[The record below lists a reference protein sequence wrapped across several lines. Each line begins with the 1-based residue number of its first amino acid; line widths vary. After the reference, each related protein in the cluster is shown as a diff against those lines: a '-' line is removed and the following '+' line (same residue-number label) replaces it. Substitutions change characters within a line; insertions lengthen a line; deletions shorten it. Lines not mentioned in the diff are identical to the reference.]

1 MKKALIT
8 GVTGQDGSYLAE
20 HLLGLGYEVHGVVR
34 PSSRVATNDAAGAAP
49 AVTGSEQNVH
59 LHAGDVLDQGFMT
72 RLFTNVEPDEVYN
85 LAAQSHV
92 GISFSMPSYTTQ
104 VTGQSVLHLLEIIRR
119 SDRPIRFYQASSSEM
134 FGNAESETQ
143 DESTP
148 LRPASPYAAAK
159 VFAHDA
165 VSVYRSA
172 YGLHASSGILF
183 NHESPRRSD
192 AFVTRKVTKAVAEIV
207 AGSRTTLALGNL
219 EAARDWGFAPEYV
232 RAMHT
237 MLQQETSGDYVIATG
252 ETHSVTQLCELAFSL
267 VGLDWKQ
274 HVTSTSDLFRPSEVH
289 SLKGDA
295 RKAARVLGWTP
306 TTRFRQLIGIMLNAD
321 LAALEIS
328 DRVTNGE

>member
-34 PSSRVATNDAAGAAP
+34 PSSRVATNDAVGAAP
-49 AVTGSEQNVH
+49 TTTRPEQNFH
-59 LHAGDVLDQGFMT
+59 LHAGDVLDQGFMA
-72 RLFTNVEPDEVYN
+72 RLVTNVEPDEVYN

-92 GISFSMPSYTTQ
+92 GVSFSMPSYTTQ
-104 VTGQSVLHLLEIIRR
+104 VTGESVLHLLEIIRR
-119 SDRPIRFYQASSSEM
+119 TDRPIRFYQASSSEM

-143 DESTP
+143 NESTP

-165 VSVYRSA
+165 VNVYRSA

-237 MLQQETSGDYVIATG
+237 MLQQEISDNYVIATG
-252 ETHSVTQLCELAFSL
+252 ETHSVMQLCELAFSL
-267 VGLDWKQ
+267 VGLDWRQ
-274 HVTSTSDLFRPSEVH
+274 HVTSTSDMFRPSEVH

-295 RKAARVLGWTP
+295 RKAAQALGWTP
-306 TTRFRQLIGIMLNAD
+306 TTYFKQLIGIMLNAD
-321 LAALEIS
+321 LAALGIS

>member
-20 HLLGLGYEVHGVVR
+20 YLLGLGYEVHGVVR

-49 AVTGSEQNVH
+49 ASTRPEQNVH

-72 RLFTNVEPDEVYN
+72 RLITNVEPDEVYN

-143 DESTP
+143 NESTP

-219 EAARDWGFAPEYV
+219 EAARDWGYAPEYV
-232 RAMHT
+232 HAMHT

-252 ETHSVTQLCELAFSL
+252 ETHSVMQLCELAFSL
-267 VGLDWKQ
+267 VGLDWRQ

-295 RKAARVLGWTP
+295 RKAARALGWTP

-321 LAALEIS
+321 LAALGIS
-328 DRVTNGE
+328 ERVTNGE

>member
-20 HLLGLGYEVHGVVR
+20 HLLGLGYAVHGIVR
-34 PSSRVATNDAAGAAP
+34 PSSRAAAINAAGAAP
-49 AVTGSEQNVH
+49 ASIGSEQYIR
-59 LHAGDVLDQGFMT
+59 LHTGDVLDQGFMT
-72 RLFTNVEPDEVYN
+72 RLITTVEPDEVYN

-92 GISFSMPSYTTQ
+92 GVSFSLPSYTTQ
-104 VTGQSVLHLLEIIRR
+104 VTGQSVVHLLEIIRR
-119 SDRPIRFYQASSSEM
+119 TDRPIRFYQASSSEM

-148 LRPASPYAAAK
+148 FRPASPYAAAK
-159 VFAHDA
+159 VFAHEA
-165 VSVYRSA
+165 VNIYRSA

-207 AGSRTTLALGNL
+207 AGSRTALALGNL
-219 EAARDWGFAPEYV
+219 EASRDWGYAPEYV
-232 RAMHT
+232 QAMHT

-252 ETHSVTQLCELAFSL
+252 ESHSVTQLCELAFSL

-274 HVTSTSDLFRPSEVH
+274 HVTSTSDQFRPSEVH
-289 SLKGDA
+289 LLRGDA

-306 TTRFRQLIGIMLNAD
+306 TTRFRQLVGIMLNAD
-321 LAALEIS
+321 LAALGIS
-328 DRVTNGE
+328 DRVKSEK